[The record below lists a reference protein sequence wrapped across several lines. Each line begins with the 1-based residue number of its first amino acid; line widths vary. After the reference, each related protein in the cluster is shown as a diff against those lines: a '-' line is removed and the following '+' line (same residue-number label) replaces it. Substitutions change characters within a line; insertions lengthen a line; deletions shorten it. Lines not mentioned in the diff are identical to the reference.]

1 MLCQEWK
8 EEDYAGLKEEGQ
20 AQTMVPGE
28 KQLDLRDMGEGITD
42 QTQGDSLQEE

>member
-1 MLCQEWK
+1 MPCWEWQ
-8 EEDYAGLKEEGQ
+8 EEDYAGLKEGQ

-42 QTQGDSLQEE
+42 QTYVG